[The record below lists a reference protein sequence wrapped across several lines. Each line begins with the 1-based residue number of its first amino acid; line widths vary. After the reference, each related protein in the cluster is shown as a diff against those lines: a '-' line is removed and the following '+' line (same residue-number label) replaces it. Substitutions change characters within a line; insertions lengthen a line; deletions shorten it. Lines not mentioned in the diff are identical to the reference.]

1 MEAYIEGAL
10 VVLLLSS
17 FIKIATTLSILRL
30 GLGLSGSGFGAV
42 VLGVSLGLSLLVMG
56 PSLGTDSA
64 ESIFKVGSLKALEP
78 RFRPFLE
85 KHSHPD
91 ISQRFGAL
99 SKRLSGN
106 KAPEDPNSPIPF
118 NVLVPSFLISE
129 LKEAFQVGVVILIP
143 FLVIDVVVV
152 NLLMALGI
160 ASLPLSTI
168 TIPLK
173 LLAFFAVDGWTL
185 ISEKILSTYL

>member
-1 MEAYIEGAL
+1 MEAYLEGAL

-17 FIKIATTLSILRL
+17 FVKLATTLSILRI
-30 GLGLSGSGFGAV
+30 GLGLNGSGFGAV
-42 VLGVSLGLSLLVMG
+42 VLGVSLGLSLLIMG
-56 PSLGTDSA
+56 PYLYPENG
-64 ESIFKVGSLKALEP
+64 ESILKGGSIKSLEP

-85 KHSHPD
+85 KHAHPD
-91 ISQRFGAL
+91 ITKRFQTL
-99 SKRLSGN
+99 SSRLTETKSN
-106 KAPEDPNSPIPF
+106 ETANATVPF
-118 NVLVPSFLISE
+118 YVLIPSFLVSE

-152 NLLMALGI
+152 NLLMALGMV
-160 ASLPLSTI
+160 SLPLSTI

-185 ISEKILSTYL
+185 ISEKIVSTYL